1 MVAKSFPVQLH
12 EMWTWPDCLD
22 HSYERRRLKLR
33 SHHSWRKHLASGEEQ
48 GCEAQ
53 KLVPRFQLLL
63 HQVRPSYPLSF
74 FFFFAFLA
82 VGNGEMLSEKR
93 GAAASWRGRSPASRK
108 KKREPRAL
116 ETQPKTTSFWGSFFF
131 FLNQNTPK

>member
-63 HQVRPSYPLSF
+63 HQVRPSYPLFS
-74 FFFFAFLA
+74 FFFAFLA

-93 GAAASWRGRSPASRK
+93 GAAASWRGRSPASGK